1 MHAICVKRYALI
13 LNLFLA
19 RGRRKNSISCTGR
32 EKHLDEEHKDSA
44 LTIFFPPGKIIHHLI
59 FIKATFLFYCSVLYG
74 VFPNVPKVAWGSF
87 IGRFAGSI

>member
-19 RGRRKNSISCTGR
+19 GR

-44 LTIFFPPGKIIHHLI
+44 LSIFFPPGKIIHHLI

-87 IGRFAGSI
+87 IGRFADSI